1 MTEAN
6 TLAFPAAVSRMRGS
20 GKTVR
25 ALWYVF
31 ALIWLSAI
39 LAPLAVGGYY
49 VTLAT
54 EILIAAVFA
63 LGLNLLIGYT
73 GMVSLGHAM
82 FFGLGGYGIGIGCTL
97 LRAPLWATVIV
108 TLLAVALLSAVVGA
122 ICTRTKGVQFLLITL
137 AFSQLVYGAAVKL
150 PWTNRSD
157 GMSGIPRPDLS
168 RLGVDST
175 SPTVFYC
182 YTLAVF
188 AICLILFWRVVKS
201 PFGTVLVGIRENERR
216 TVSMGYA
223 VGWYKVGAFTLSA
236 VLASVAGILQAQY
249 TYFISPD
256 SMTWQ
261 VGGESVLLVI
271 IGGVGTILGPL
282 VGASV
287 FVLVKQALS
296 LITEEY
302 LLFFGIFFMIVVGF
316 SRGGVVGAIEGVR
329 KGRTK

>member
-1 MTEAN
+1 MMAEATLN
-6 TLAFPAAVSRMRGS
+6 TAVNGS
-20 GKTVR
+20 GNTSVGKKSQ
-25 ALWYVF
+25 AIWYGLAAF
-31 ALIWLSAI
+31 GICLAA
-39 LAPLAVGGYY
+39 APLAAGGYY
-49 VTLAT
+49 ITLAT
-54 EILIAAVFA
+54 EIVIAAVFA

-97 LRAPLWATVIV
+97 LKAPLWVSVIV
-108 TLLAVALLSAVVGA
+108 TLVAVALVSAIIGA

-137 AFSQLVYGAAVKL
+137 AFSQMMYGAAIKL

-157 GMSGIPRPDLS
+157 GMSGIPRPDLGWF
-168 RLGVDST
+168 GVDSA
-175 SPTVFYC
+175 SPVGFYC
-182 YTLAVF
+182 YTMVVF
-188 AICLILFWRVVKS
+188 GLCLLLFWRIVTS
-201 PFGTVLVGIRENERR
+201 PVGTVLVGIRENERR

-223 VGWYKVGAFTLSA
+223 VGWYKVGAFIMSA
-236 VLASVAGILQAQY
+236 LLASVAGILQAQY

-261 VGGESVLLVI
+261 MSGEGVLLVI

-282 VGASV
+282 VGAGV

-296 LITEEY
+296 MITEEY

-316 SRGGVVGAIEGVR
+316 FRGGVVGAFENLL
-329 KGRTK
+329 KGRAK